1 MTGIEAIA
9 VYIPEQR
16 ASNLALREQ
25 FEVDESFL
33 KEKIGV
39 LNRALKDADEN
50 TSDMAVKALERLLE
64 QTGIPRDAI
73 ELLVVVT
80 QNPDTNLP
88 HTSGLVHG
96 KAKLSPD
103 CAAFDVSLGCS
114 GYVYGLSVVQSF
126 MAANGLT
133 RGVLITC
140 DPYSKVIDPA
150 DKNTVLLFGDAAT
163 ATLLGPSPVL
173 ECGPFLFG
181 TQGDLTGALVCTD
194 GTLHMNG
201 REVFNFA
208 ATTVPKHIE
217 RLLVK
222 AALEKEEVDCYLFH
236 QGSRYIVDTL
246 AKRLGLDRLKVRA
259 DIEETGNTVSSSIP
273 ILLQRE
279 LGSAEVQTLVLC
291 GFGVG
296 LSWASCVCKQTG
308 VDNG

>member
-9 VYIPEQR
+9 VYLPEQR
-16 ASNLALREQ
+16 ASNLALCEQ
-25 FEVDESFL
+25 FEVDEAFL

-50 TSDMAVKALERLLE
+50 TSDMAVKALEKLLV
-64 QTGIPRDAI
+64 QTGVPRNAI

-96 KAKLSPD
+96 KANLSPD
-103 CAAFDVSLGCS
+103 CATFDVSLGCS

-140 DPYSKVIDPA
+140 DPYSKVIDPG
-150 DKNTVLLFGDAAT
+150 DKSTVLLFGDAAT
-163 ATLLGPSPVL
+163 ATLIGPAPVL

-181 TQGDLTGALVCTD
+181 TQGDLTGALVCRD

-201 REVFNFA
+201 RDVFNFA

-217 RLLVK
+217 RMLAK
-222 AALEKEEVDCYLFH
+222 AELSKENVDCYLFH

-246 AKRLGLDRLKVRA
+246 RKRLGLDQEKVRI

-273 ILLQRE
+273 ILLQKE
-279 LGSAEVQTLVLC
+279 ISNPKVQTLILC

-296 LSWASCVCKQTG
+296 LSWASCVCKRIE
-308 VDNG
+308 D